1 MVILEL
7 VLPTAPYLFVGLGL
21 QTSSEDGQSLRLVR
35 TPLNRNEGGRFAS
48 VLNLVTIVFPV
59 QAAEKTVVLDIPIP
73 RGYSHIG

>member
-1 MVILEL
+1 MASLSDL
-7 VLPTAPYLFVGLGL
+7 FAPPSTV
-21 QTSSEDGQSLRLVR
+21 
-35 TPLNRNEGGRFAS
+35 NEGGRFAS